1 MIGELLST
9 AGMKSGKR
17 CRKNRPRS
25 ERGSTLIET
34 MVAVAT
40 LLIVIVGL
48 LPVSL
53 HLRGKRYTRGRGE
66 ARARAWATGG
76 ALRGVRGINAR

>member
-1 MIGELLST
+1 MVGELLST
-9 AGMKSGKR
+9 VGMKSGKR
-17 CRKNRPRS
+17 CRKNRARS

-34 MVAVAT
+34 MVAVV